1 MFLAHL
7 VQICHFEHPLGG
19 VSNGYRHPQRN
30 QHLNFWNPLP
40 TKTQQERYG
49 TGFRHVNNHFT
60 LTPSILPKPNP
71 EGPPPWDHNFLFILI
86 KWGTL
91 GWGPNLLW
99 ETVLPWWNS
108 HVQDCWKKWHKN
120 KTNLCLSND
129 FFCPIALI
137 TKQVHNKCDYKIR
150 SLWQALNSVLHP
162 SVAAL
167 WLVW

>member
-1 MFLAHL
+1 MPCSWPIYCKFAILNTRW
-7 VQICHFEHPLGG
+7 G

-108 HVQDCWKKWHKN
+108 HVQDCWKKWDKN

-137 TKQVHNKCDYKIR
+137 TKQVHNKCDYKIW
-150 SLWQALNSVLHP
+150 SLC
-162 SVAAL
+162 
-167 WLVW
+167 